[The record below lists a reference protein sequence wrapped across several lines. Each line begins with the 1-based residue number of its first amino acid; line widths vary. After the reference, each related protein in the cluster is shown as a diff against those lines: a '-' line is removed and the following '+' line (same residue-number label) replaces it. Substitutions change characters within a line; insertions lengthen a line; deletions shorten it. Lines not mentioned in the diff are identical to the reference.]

1 MSGIS
6 YLTQID
12 HAFTV
17 QEITVL
23 RDMHQV
29 NAISLNNKKNIRI

>member
-1 MSGIS
+1 MSGVS

-12 HAFTV
+12 NAFTV

-29 NAISLNNKKNIRI
+29 NALFINNKKNIRI